1 MPKPLLM
8 IPIAGTIA
16 DNAVRNVSPNIVGN
30 TRSWYA
36 FVENEVKAAKLAAGA
51 SAQVMIHMPQGNDRR
66 ILDGKYC
73 ADAFYQCQK
82 RVRGDDGA
90 WVPPY
95 RVLSQGFVEAFR
107 GQRIGCYVGCPEYR
121 PLGLDLGK
129 SYRPYA
135 NTFDFLVLDH
145 CTVWPDP
152 TEVTR
157 LAAGRTI
164 MVEGGGPAD
173 IARWPA
179 EVGWFLES
187 RSPWLFTNATFEI
200 AKTRRVVCY
209 CGFGSATQRATVAVE
224 AVTHG
229 FDPCIV
235 YNDLDEFNVEGV
247 TIEYLAGV
255 ER

>member
-1 MPKPLLM
+1 MTQ
-8 IPIAGTIA
+8 PIIMLPVAGTIA
-16 DNAVRNVSPNIVGN
+16 DDSTRNVNPAIVGN
-30 TRSWYA
+30 NRSWYA

-51 SAQVMIHMPQGNDRR
+51 SAQVMVHMPQGNDKR

-82 RVRGDDGA
+82 RVRGGDGT

-107 GQRIGCYVGCPEYR
+107 GQRIGCYVGCPKYR

-129 SYRPYA
+129 TYRPYA

-152 TEVTR
+152 AEVVR
-157 LAAGRTI
+157 IAAGRTI
-164 MVEGGGPAD
+164 MVEGGSPAD
-173 IARWPA
+173 IARWPQ

-187 RSPWLFTNATFEI
+187 RSPWIVADETAEI
-200 AKTRRVVCY
+200 AKTRRVVVL
-209 CGFGSATQRATVAVE
+209 CGFGMAAERILRANIVVDM
-224 AVTHG
+224 G

-235 YNDLDEFNVEGV
+235 FNDLDEFNAWGV

-255 ER
+255 GR